1 MRVCVCAIDIG
12 SILQSPWLLHL
23 PARYCGVP
31 VSLYEQQNY
40 LYDYCPRMLLLVV
53 LVGFSLR
60 WLIGAAIE
68 ARPRPLSG
76 TQPPLSLSLSHTH
89 THIHSHTHVLRLSL
103 TIDAHALLIRDRSS
117 TSTSTESLTPC
128 VSIAFPLSPRSCSGL
143 SHVPLGLMAH
153 ASALIASTNQHR
165 SYIYICVCISQ
176 LVRAPISFN
185 RNHVT
190 CKQNQESVD

>member
-76 TQPPLSLSLSHTH
+76 TQPPLSLSLTHTH
-89 THIHSHTHVLRLSL
+89 THTFTHT
-103 TIDAHALLIRDRSS
+103 RSS
-117 TSTSTESLTPC
+117 SLLDDRCSCPSHPRSIEHLHIDRVANALCVHC
-128 VSIAFPLSPRSCSGL
+128 VSLVSPVMLRSLSCTSRSHGSRFC
-143 SHVPLGLMAH
+143 AH
-153 ASALIASTNQHR
+153 SVHQSASII
-165 SYIYICVCISQ
+165 YIYMRVYLSACTSPNLLQSKSC
-176 LVRAPISFN
+176 N
-185 RNHVT
+185 M
-190 CKQNQESVD
+190 

>member
-1 MRVCVCAIDIG
+1 MVRNLRPNFETYLPSPRSVYIYIYVCVCVCILIVLSLLLTFPLTFISLSLSLSLSSYIYIYMRVCVCAIDIG

-89 THIHSHTHVLRLSL
+89 THTHTHSHSLSL
-103 TIDAHALLIRDRSS
+103 S
-117 TSTSTESLTPC
+117 
-128 VSIAFPLSPRSCSGL
+128 L
-143 SHVPLGLMAH
+143 SHQG
-153 ASALIASTNQHR
+153 
-165 SYIYICVCISQ
+165 
-176 LVRAPISFN
+176 
-185 RNHVT
+185 
-190 CKQNQESVD
+190 